1 MFSLGLWIDV
11 LFVFFQYFK
20 DGASL
25 FLDFII
31 LDKNSVIIW
40 TVLACMWSSPF
51 PYMVYFISWFSAIWH
66 KGTRCGF
73 FHIYLC
79 WYSLCFL
86 NQYIYTC
93 QQIWKSIWY
102 YLFKYFFFWTILYV
116 FSSVTL
122 STHVLD
128 LFRLHHRSLSSV
140 VLKHFSLFLI
150 LYNIYWHISSSLL
163 IFLF

>member
-1 MFSLGLWIDV
+1 MNSSCLYVKFSFSLHGLLYILVFSHLTQRYQVWFFSYLSLLVFTLFLESIHLHLSTNLEKYLI
-11 LFVFFQYFK
+11 LFV
-20 DGASL
+20 
-25 FLDFII
+25 
-31 LDKNSVIIW
+31 
-40 TVLACMWSSPF
+40 
-51 PYMVYFISWFSAIWH
+51 
-66 KGTRCGF
+66 
-73 FHIYLC
+73 
-79 WYSLCFL
+79 
-86 NQYIYTC
+86 
-93 QQIWKSIWY
+93 QI
-102 YLFKYFFFWTILYV
+102 FFFWTILYV